1 LVINSNQ
8 LFDLAK
14 DWDISSIKF
23 ARSHRG
29 TVWINDSLK
38 MNFLGIP
45 KAGNS
50 GVRKHLSM
58 DRIENIDTAP
68 DYWTFTIIRE
78 PIERFVSAYI
88 ETMESCEQYP
98 GGRFKHDLKLSR
110 AKVKVLSK
118 MSILDPLD
126 KFESYLEKIVRWG
139 FFEFHCV
146 PQVIY
151 LTNNFGTPHPNV
163 EIYRLS
169 DLKPLEEKL
178 GTTFG
183 KGNPSENPGLKQE
196 LLSYI
201 WNHDDVRLQIEKLY
215 ELDMMVWQS

>member
-1 LVINSNQ
+1 LVYQ
-8 LFDLAK
+8 K
-14 DWDISSIKF
+14 
-23 ARSHRG
+23 
-29 TVWINDSLK
+29 
-38 MNFLGIP
+38 LGI
-45 KAGNS
+45 AVFGNIY
-50 GVRKHLSM
+50 RWIELRTLILHLITGLS
-58 DRIENIDTAP
+58 RLFES
-68 DYWTFTIIRE
+68 
-78 PIERFVSAYI
+78 VSAYI